1 MTLGRNLPHD
11 TPLLRQHNYITFD
24 RFGKKRTTRTIVGP
38 TLHQEGQNKH
48 VFGKLDD
55 SKPLWM
61 LRSPPIGVYELQLCQ
76 FGFVYKGDADVLL
89 EPSLHFCYCR
99 GMPHLPF
106 LSHQNTGDL
115 VLGRLWRFPIS
126 PLVRVSAPAHTAHMY
141 VIGMSGK
148 GKSKLL
154 AYCLYQNIAAGRGCG
169 LIDPHSLLVDD
180 LLRLLVTRSVLTDP
194 DIRSRLIYVDPA
206 RTDYVI
212 PFNVLATQAEHPYD
226 IAASVL
232 KAFRRTWP
240 ECLSEAPHF
249 SNVVTAALIVLIENG
264 LTLMHMSRLLTN
276 SEFREQCLERVTD
289 SSIVEFFHDRYDQWG
304 REAPLLRESTLNKIG
319 AFSLNP
325 RLKLM
330 LGQQTNH
337 LDFRAIMDEGKIL
350 LLDLGHSDGETNR
363 LIGSLVVTGLE
374 LAMRRRRN
382 HKLWNLTIDEF
393 AGYVANE
400 GSVKTL
406 AHVFSEGRKFR
417 TSMTVAH
424 QDLSQLTPRMLGAL
438 SNVQTKVLFGIGR
451 HDAEYFAKLIGRVD
465 AEAVKRDPKTEA
477 QHELFSPL
485 SEQWEQWIDRLRF
498 QPARQATVASQD
510 GRVVSLRTMNIPAY
524 TATAEQVE
532 EIRRESLARYG
543 IPYAE
548 AERNAQETLAD
559 CQPQRSMEIEIP
571 AYEVV
576 SL

>member
-1 MTLGRNLPHD
+1 
-11 TPLLRQHNYITFD
+11 
-24 RFGKKRTTRTIVGP
+24 
-38 TLHQEGQNKH
+38 
-48 VFGKLDD
+48 
-55 SKPLWM
+55 M
-61 LRSPPIGVYELQLCQ
+61 LY
-76 FGFVYKGDADVLL
+76 
-89 EPSLHFCYCR
+89 
-99 GMPHLPF
+99 LPF
-106 LSHQNTGDL
+106 VSHQSPGDL
-115 VLGRLWRFPIS
+115 TLGRLWRFPVS
-126 PLVRVSAPAHTAHMY
+126 PLLRVTSSARTAHMY

-154 AYCLYQNIAAGRGCG
+154 EYCLYQDIAAGRGCG

-180 LLRLLVTRSVLTDP
+180 LLRLLVTRNVLANRE
-194 DIRSRLIYVDPA
+194 IRHRLIYVDPA
-206 RTDYVI
+206 RTDYVV

-232 KAFRRTWP
+232 EAFRRTWP

-264 LTLMHMSRLLTN
+264 LTLMHMPRLLTN

-330 LGQQTNH
+330 LGQRANH

-374 LAMRRRRN
+374 LAMRRRRS
-382 HKLWNLTIDEF
+382 HRLWNLTIDEF

-417 TSMTVAH
+417 MSMTVAH

-438 SNVQTKVLFGIGR
+438 SNVQTKVIFGIGR
-451 HDAEYFAKLIGRVD
+451 QDAEYFAKLIGRVD
-465 AEAVKRDPKTEA
+465 AEAVKRDPKTEN

-548 AERNAQETLAD
+548 AERNVQETLGVENQEPST
-559 CQPQRSMEIEIP
+559 QPVVP
-571 AYEVV
+571 PFEVV
-576 SL
+576 AV